1 MSVAA
6 KDKRFSMRK
15 RRSPTAATELEK
27 SRFPPHSSR
36 VISARAELPS
46 LPLLPSKDV
55 AALAAAGLSTPFAV
69 LDHLPRRYEDRRRF
83 DAFPNQSSAIPV
95 CLRGTVI
102 DAAPRG
108 FGHGRR
114 FFEAI
119 VMDGSGGVFGS
130 GKVTCR
136 WYNMPFIHKL
146 VATGHEVIVY
156 GKVKDANGRLVID
169 HPDFEVLR
177 EDDAAAS
184 IHLERI
190 VPIYKNLPGL
200 AQRRLREIIHLLLH
214 QTDPATLESIR
225 DIQPATPRHQALCEV
240 HFPESIEQ
248 ASAARRRFALEE
260 FFALQLNVVWRRAR
274 YHERLGRVLG
284 TRTTLLK
291 RFYTSLPFDLTDAQ
305 KRSIREIVAD
315 MREPRPMH
323 RLLQGD
329 VGSGKTFV
337 AMAAMLLAIDSGCQA
352 ALMAP
357 TQILAEQ
364 HYLTFCRW
372 LEPLDLRIALRTA
385 NRDES
390 SHLPLSGEPQIIIG
404 THALLYD
411 SVAFRDLGLVV
422 IDEQHKFGVA
432 QRAALIGQGLV
443 PDVLV
448 MTATPIPRTLTM
460 TLYGDLDVSL
470 LDEKPPGRGKIITAV
485 RVAPKQTD
493 VTNFIKQQI
502 TEGRQAYLVYPLVDE
517 SETLNAESA
526 IEAYAKWQKRLADH
540 RVGLL
545 HGKLKPEEKEDVM
558 RRFRAGEIA
567 ALVATT
573 VIEVGVDVANAS
585 VMILHHAERFGLA
598 QIHQLRGRIGRGA
611 HKGWCVLLTDGKSPD
626 GLEKLKIAEQ
636 TSDGFEIAEADL
648 RLRGPGDVLG
658 TAQSGLS
665 DLRFTDFLADT
676 ALLREARA
684 LADAVIA
691 EDPDLTGQHRAQ
703 RPLILLRSETDP
715 QPGAA

>member
-1 MSVAA
+1 MIQS
-6 KDKRFSMRK
+6 
-15 RRSPTAATELEK
+15 L
-27 SRFPPHSSR
+27 PHSRR
-36 VISARAELPS
+36 VISAHDALAS
-46 LPLLPSKDV
+46 LSLLPPKDV
-55 AALAAAGLSTPFAV
+55 AALAAAGLATPAAV

-83 DAFPNQSSAIPV
+83 DAFPNQPSALPV

-102 DAAPRG
+102 DAALRG
-108 FGHGRR
+108 FGHGHR
-114 FFEAI
+114 FYEAI

-146 VATGHEVIVY
+146 LATGHQVILY
-156 GKVKDANGRLVID
+156 GKVKDSNGRLVID
-169 HPDFEVLR
+169 HPEFEILR
-177 EDDAAAS
+177 EDEEAEAS
-184 IHLERI
+184 IHIERI
-190 VPIYKNLPGL
+190 VPIYKNLSGL
-200 AQRRLREIIHLLLH
+200 AQRRLREIIHLLL
-214 QTDPATLESIR
+214 QRTEPATLASIR
-225 DIQPATPRHQALCEV
+225 DLDPATPRHQALCEV
-240 HFPESIEQ
+240 HFPAATAQ
-248 ASAARRRFALEE
+248 AAAARRRFAREE
-260 FFALQLNVVWRRAR
+260 FFALQLNVAWRRAR
-274 YHERLGRVLG
+274 YHERPGRVLG

-291 RFYTSLPFDLTDAQ
+291 RFYASLPFDLTNAQ
-305 KRSIREIVAD
+305 KRSIKELVAD

-364 HYLTFCRW
+364 HYLTFRRW

-390 SHLPLSGEPQIIIG
+390 THLPLSGEPQMIIG

-432 QRAALIGQGLV
+432 QRAALISQGLV

-460 TLYGDLDVSL
+460 TIYGDLDVSL
-470 LDEKPPGRGKIITAV
+470 LDEKPPGRGKIVTAV
-485 RVAPKQTD
+485 RIAPKQTD
-493 VTNFIKQQI
+493 VTKFVKQQI
-502 TEGRQAYLVYPLVDE
+502 GEGRQAYLVYPLVDE

-526 IEAYAKWQKRLADH
+526 IEAYAKWQKRLPGCQ
-540 RVGLL
+540 VGLL
-545 HGKLKPEEKEDVM
+545 HGKLKPEDKEDVM

-598 QIHQLRGRIGRGA
+598 QLHQLRGRIGRGG
-611 HKGWCVLLTDGKSPD
+611 HKGWCVLLTDGKNPD
-626 GLEKLKIAEQ
+626 GLEKLKILEQ

-665 DLRFTDFLADT
+665 DLRFPDFLADT
-676 ALLREARA
+676 PLLHEART
-684 LADAVIA
+684 LADAVLA
-691 EDPDLTGQHRAQ
+691 ADPDLTAIHRAL
-703 RPLILLRSETDP
+703 RPLIQQRSETDP
-715 QPGAA
+715 HPGAA